1 MEKPKPNPIKDKLIL
16 APMVRINT
24 IPFRL
29 LCKKYQCDITFT
41 EEIIAKKLMNTE
53 RNFNKDLQTIDFFS
67 SKDNCL
73 VLRTLTSEKDS
84 LILQLGASN
93 SNDAIKAAEIV
104 INDIIGI
111 DLNMGCPKHFST
123 HGNMGST
130 LLNKPEIAEEI
141 LNGLRNKFPNK
152 LISCKIRLLNDWDKF
167 KELIDKIQNTGI
179 DFFTIH
185 LRYKDQNSKN
195 PALWNKI
202 NDIKKIAKIPFVIN
216 GDIFVPKDIQ
226 ILKKLSE
233 DSGFMIGRGAIHNP
247 KLFEDFKNTFE
258 DLTLVSFQK
267 DEKNVIIN
275 NNDNDDKE
283 KNINKNNN
291 NDNLCKKDPNEKS
304 VDDIQISI
312 KLTRAIDKKYNGVK
326 IDIIP
331 LIKEY
336 IELAIRYGN
345 MFGNTKFVVL
355 SILKTHKKEMEIF
368 QKIQTFK
375 YYDDLIKL
383 FDMEESYNKLLEEN
397 PSLGKYLK
405 TNSENNN
412 ENIDKKKK

>member
-53 RNFNKDLQTIDFFS
+53 RYFNKDLQTIDFFS

-73 VLRTLTSEKDS
+73 VLRTLESEKDN

-93 SNDAIKAAEIV
+93 SNDAIKASEIV

-141 LNGLRNKFPNK
+141 LKNLKLKFKDK
-152 LISCKIRLLNDWDKF
+152 LISCKIRLLDNKEKF
-167 KELIDKIQNTGI
+167 NNLIEKINNCNI

-185 LRYKDQNSKN
+185 LRYKDQNAKK
-195 PALWNKI
+195 PALWEKI
-202 NDIKKIAKIPFVIN
+202 NDIKKIAKIPFVVN

-226 ILKKLSE
+226 ILKKLNPE
-233 DSGFMIGRGAIHNP
+233 SGFMIGRGCIHNP
-247 KLFEDFKNTFE
+247 KIFEEYKNTFE
-258 DLTLVSFQK
+258 DLNLVSFQK
-267 DEKNVIIN
+267 DDNHNNLIN
-275 NNDNDDKE
+275 ENNDN
-283 KNINKNNN
+283 N
-291 NDNLCKKDPNEKS
+291 NLCLSDPNEKNIDDVKIS
-304 VDDIQISI
+304 V
-312 KLTRAIDKKYNGVK
+312 KLTNAIDKKYNGVTV
-326 IDIIP
+326 DIIP

-336 IELAIRYGN
+336 IELAIKYGN
-345 MFGNTKFVVL
+345 IFGNTKYVIL
-355 SILKTHKKEMEIF
+355 SILKTHKKEISLF
-368 QKIQTFK
+368 QKIQTIK
-375 YYDDLIKL
+375 YYDDLIKI
-383 FDMEESYNKLLEEN
+383 FNMEDIYKKLINEN
-397 PSLGKYLK
+397 PNLEKYLK
-405 TNSENNN
+405 LNKDN
-412 ENIDKKKK
+412 EKNDKE

>member
-1 MEKPKPNPIKDKLIL
+1 MEKSKPNPIKDKLIL

-53 RNFNKDLQTIDFFS
+53 RYYNKDLQTIDFFS

-73 VLRTLTSEKDS
+73 VLRTLESEKDN

-93 SNDAIKAAEIV
+93 SNDAIKASEIV

-141 LNGLRNKFPNK
+141 LFGLKNKFPNK
-152 LISCKIRLLNDWDKF
+152 LISCKIRLLNDWNKF
-167 KELIDKIQNTGI
+167 NELINKIQNTGI

-226 ILKKLSE
+226 ILKKLSQ

-247 KLFEDFKNTFE
+247 KLFEEFKNTFE
-258 DLTLVSFQK
+258 DLSLEYFQK
-267 DEKNVIIN
+267 DNKNIIN
-275 NNDNDDKE
+275 NNESDDNE
-283 KNINKNNN
+283 KNENKNNN
-291 NDNLCKKDPNEKS
+291 NDNLCIKDPNEKN
-304 VDDIQISI
+304 VDDIQISV

-383 FDMEESYNKLLEEN
+383 FDMEEIYNKLLKEN
-397 PSLGKYLK
+397 PTLGKYLK
-405 TNSENNN
+405 TNPENNN
-412 ENIDKKKK
+412 ENDDKKIK